1 MTKIEELHH
10 IIELIKK
17 HNLPLS
23 PILEYAIK
31 ERQDLIETGVI
42 EENKISLEKRISSV
56 FISTWK
62 QYFKEAKVP
71 SVWTPFWY
79 MKSESYWHFK
89 SNGNDRLLE
98 GLLNFA
104 GHPSIGQMRAVIK
117 FAYLDDN
124 LFRYIQNEE
133 ERMRLKEVLIK
144 TYINVG
150 DTHNSTNTLQ

>member
-1 MTKIEELHH
+1 MLFR
-10 IIELIKK
+10 
-17 HNLPLS
+17 S
-23 PILEYAIK
+23 
-31 ERQDLIETGVI
+31 
-42 EENKISLEKRISSV
+42 
-56 FISTWK
+56 
-62 QYFKEAKVP
+62 
-71 SVWTPFWY
+71 PFWY

-133 ERMRLKEVLIK
+133 ERKRLKEVLIK